1 MKLIKTL
8 IFLFLLTF
16 TTHAF
21 AKSNDYYQMVI
32 TNVLT
37 NSKSDD
43 CRKAIFE
50 QEVHIAFFNLV
61 DAIINQLQFE
71 LSQEKKKKLWQLNDL

>member
-8 IFLFLLTF
+8 LFLFLLTF

-21 AKSNDYYQMVI
+21 GKSNEYYQMVL

-37 NSKSDD
+37 NCNSD
-43 CRKAIFE
+43 CQKQVFE
-50 QEVHIAFFNLV
+50 DEVHKAFFSLM
-61 DAIINQLQFE
+61 DAILNQMRFE
-71 LSQEKKKKLWQLNDL
+71 ISQKEKELYD

>member
-8 IFLFLLTF
+8 IFLFLITF

-21 AKSNDYYQMVI
+21 GKSNEYYQLVL

-37 NSKSDD
+37 NCKSDE
-43 CRKAIFE
+43 CRKQIFE
-50 QEVHIAFFNLV
+50 QEVHTALFALI
-61 DAIINQLQFE
+61 DAILNQIRFE
-71 LSQEKKKKLWQLNDL
+71 ISQKEKELYD

>member
-21 AKSNDYYQMVI
+21 GKNHEYYQMVI

-37 NSKSDD
+37 NCKTDE
-43 CRKAIFE
+43 CRKSIFE
-50 QEVHIAFFNLV
+50 QEVHIAFFNLI
-61 DAIINQLQFE
+61 DAILNQLQFE
-71 LSQEKKKKLWQLNDL
+71 LSQQKKEKLWSKDL